1 MNKIALVITVLIIS
15 WYGCNSSGQ
24 TKKDQADKAKL
35 EENIKTLQSELAQQ
49 EDVTKDVASAKT
61 LVVRS
66 QMFAEKY
73 PQDSMAAVYLFR
85 AADVSRG
92 LGDYRL
98 AIKLWGKVNQEF
110 TAFKRA
116 PDALFLQGFTYDRDL
131 QDAELAK
138 VHYRKFLDK
147 YPGHPLVK
155 DVTLML
161 QYLDQEKSPEE
172 LIKEFKGKERDD
184 L

>member
-1 MNKIALVITVLIIS
+1 MNKIALVITVLIIG

-24 TKKDQADKAKL
+24 TKHQADKSKL
-35 EENIKTLQSELAQQ
+35 EDTIKTLQSELAQQ
-49 EDVTKDVASAKT
+49 EDVTKDVTSAKT

-66 QMFAEKY
+66 QLFAEKY

-98 AIKLWGKVNQEF
+98 AIKLWGEVNEKF

-131 QDAELAK
+131 EDTGQAK
-138 VHYRKFLDK
+138 LHYRKFLEK

-161 QYLDQEKSPEE
+161 QYLEQEKSPEE
-172 LIKEFKGKERDD
+172 LIEEFKDKNQ
-184 L
+184 